1 MLKRRLEADSASPYE
16 IDNLL
21 FKKLIRTGAEKG
33 FIDNP
38 LGWFKY
44 RRLRNQTAH
53 AFCKDKASAVY
64 SQANPLLES
73 ASHLY
78 SCLG

>member
-44 RRLRNQTAH
+44 RR
-53 AFCKDKASAVY
+53 
-64 SQANPLLES
+64 
-73 ASHLY
+73 
-78 SCLG
+78 